1 MIHQFHVSQ
10 HVQSGYVM
18 QGIASGGRDMSS
30 SRLRFVLASL
40 MEEYALFS
48 ELDVYRFVEEET

>member
-1 MIHQFHVSQ
+1 MILNNDILE
-10 HVQSGYVM
+10 HVQIGYVA
-18 QGIASGGRDMSS
+18 QGIACEVRDMSS

-48 ELDVYRFVEEET
+48 ELDVYRCVEEA